1 VAVLELDEIQA
12 KVLETVRTSQDTVAD
27 AVKGIADKLPSLPY
41 PEQLPKPAE
50 IVNAA
55 FGYAEQVIETQR
67 SFVNKVVGSFPVGSS
82 A

>member
-1 VAVLELDEIQA
+1 MAVSQLNEIQA
-12 KVLETVRTSQDTVAD
+12 KVLETVRTSQDSVAD
-27 AVKGIADKLPSLPY
+27 AVKGIVETLPSLPY

-55 FGYAEQVIETQR
+55 FGFAGQIVESQR
-67 SFVNKVVGSFPVGSS
+67 SFVNKVVGSFPVGTS